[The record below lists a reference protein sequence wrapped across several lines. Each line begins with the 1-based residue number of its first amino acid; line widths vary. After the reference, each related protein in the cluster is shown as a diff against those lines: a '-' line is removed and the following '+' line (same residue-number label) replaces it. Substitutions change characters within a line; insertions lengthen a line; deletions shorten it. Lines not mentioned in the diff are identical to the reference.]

1 MLIYKWG
8 VIKEENY
15 SIQAK
20 NLLDFLIQDYSESL
34 KSFHQDN
41 FYLHEI
47 KKFRFNI
54 NNRIRKLLDIAEVK
68 NNPKDSFYHI
78 IVFNTEYNG
87 IIKTELDL
95 IPLTYKEEGQNI
107 YVNKKK
113 LTFNQLMTIVDNIE
127 GFKNKTLTKC
137 SKAKLE
143 PILRAKN
150 ALENDFIDQI
160 ISRETSNK
168 CQELYE
174 FSEKEIIKITE
185 KKIKF
190 LLGSENYKRYLKE
203 KV

>member
-1 MLIYKWG
+1 MGG

-20 NLLDFLIQDYSESL
+20 NLLDFLIQDYSEPL

-185 KKIKF
+185 KKINF

>member
-1 MLIYKWG
+1 M
-8 VIKEENY
+8 IKEENY

-20 NLLDFLIQDYSESL
+20 NLLDSLIQDYSESL

-68 NNPKDSFYHI
+68 NNTKDSFYHI

-95 IPLTYKEEGQNI
+95 IPLTYKETGQNI

>member
-1 MLIYKWG
+1 M
-8 VIKEENY
+8 IKEENY

-20 NLLDFLIQDYSESL
+20 NLLDFLIQDYSQSL

-185 KKIKF
+185 KKINF

>member
-1 MLIYKWG
+1 MGG

-20 NLLDFLIQDYSESL
+20 NLFDFLIRDYLESL

-68 NNPKDSFYHI
+68 NNFKENFYNI
-78 IVFNTEYNG
+78 IVFNTEYNEL
-87 IIKTELDL
+87 IKTELNL
-95 IPLTYKEEGQNI
+95 IPLSYKEEGQNI
-107 YVNKKK
+107 FVNKKK
-113 LTFNQLMTIVDNIE
+113 LTFNQLMRIIDDIE

-174 FSEKEIIKITE
+174 STEKEIVKITE
-185 KKIKF
+185 NKIKF
-190 LLGSENYKRYLKE
+190 VLGSENYEKYLKE
-203 KV
+203 KI

>member
-1 MLIYKWG
+1 M
-8 VIKEENY
+8 IKEENY

-54 NNRIRKLLDIAEVK
+54 SNRIRKLLDIAEVK
-68 NNPKDSFYHI
+68 NNFKENFYHI
-78 IVFNTEYNG
+78 IVFNTEYNEL
-87 IIKTELDL
+87 IKTELDL
-95 IPLTYKEEGQNI
+95 IPLSYKEEGQNI
-107 YVNKKK
+107 FVNKKK
-113 LTFNQLMTIVDNIE
+113 LTFNQLMRIIDDIE

-150 ALENDFIDQI
+150 ALENDFIDQV

-174 FSEKEIIKITE
+174 STEKEIVKITE
-185 KKIKF
+185 NKIKF
-190 LLGSENYKRYLKE
+190 ILGSENYKKYLKE
-203 KV
+203 KI

>member
-1 MLIYKWG
+1 